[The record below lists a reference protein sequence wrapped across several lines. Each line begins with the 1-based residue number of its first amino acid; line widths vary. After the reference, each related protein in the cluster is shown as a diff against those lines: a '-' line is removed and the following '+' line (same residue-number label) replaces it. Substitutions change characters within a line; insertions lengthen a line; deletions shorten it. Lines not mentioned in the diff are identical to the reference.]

1 MSKVHYL
8 NNHLEKFRE
17 NKIYFELDELEG
29 IAQYTN
35 IGESDPK
42 VVQLFI
48 KCFKDKMN
56 YKTFLDKLPSSL
68 NNIDK
73 YHLIT
78 SYWFAYIVYYQND
91 NYETLINNC
100 LEEINEN
107 VVLMD
112 SPHFCKKV
120 YYYLNSIKILND
132 N

>member
-73 YHLIT
+73 HHLIT

-91 NYETLINNC
+91 AYESIIKDC
-100 LEEINEN
+100 LKDINEN

-112 SPHFCKKV
+112 SPHFCKKI
-120 YYYLNSIKILND
+120 YYYLNKPNKID
-132 N
+132 I

>member
-1 MSKVHYL
+1 MGKVHYL

-17 NKIYFELDELEG
+17 NKIHFELDELEG
-29 IAQYTN
+29 IAQYSN
-35 IGESDPK
+35 IGESDAK

-48 KCFKDKMN
+48 KCFKEKMN
-56 YKTFLDKLPSSL
+56 YRKFLDKLPSSL
-68 NNIDK
+68 GNIDR
-73 YHLIT
+73 YRLIT

-112 SPHFCKKV
+112 SPHFCKKIF
-120 YYYLNSIKILND
+120 YYLNKPKKID

>member
-1 MSKVHYL
+1 MGKVHYL
-8 NNHLEKFRE
+8 NNHLQKFRE
-17 NKIYFELDELEG
+17 NKIKFELDELEG
-29 IAQYTN
+29 IAQYSN

-48 KCFKDKMN
+48 KCFKEKMN
-56 YKTFLDKLPSSL
+56 YRTFLNKLPSSL
-68 NNIDK
+68 SNIDR

-78 SYWFAYIVYYQND
+78 SYWFAYVVYYQND

-120 YYYLNSIKILND
+120 YYYLNSITVIK
-132 N
+132 

>member
-1 MSKVHYL
+1 MGKVHYL
-8 NNHLEKFRE
+8 NNHLQKFRE
-17 NKIYFELDELEG
+17 NKIHFELDELEG
-29 IAQYTN
+29 IAQYSN

-48 KCFKDKMN
+48 KCFKEKMN
-56 YKTFLDKLPSSL
+56 YRKFLDKLPSSL
-68 NNIDK
+68 GNIDR

-91 NYETLINNC
+91 AYESIINDCLID
-100 LEEINEN
+100 INEN

-112 SPHFCKKV
+112 SPHFCKKIF
-120 YYYLNSIKILND
+120 YYLNKPKKID

>member
-1 MSKVHYL
+1 MGKVHYL
-8 NNHLEKFRE
+8 NNHLQKFRE
-17 NKIYFELDELEG
+17 NKIKFELDELEG
-29 IAQYTN
+29 IAQYSN

-42 VVQLFI
+42 VIQLFI
-48 KCFKDKMN
+48 KCFKEKMN
-56 YKTFLDKLPSSL
+56 YRTFLNKLPSSL
-68 NNIDK
+68 SNIDR

-78 SYWFAYIVYYQND
+78 SYWFAYVVYYQND

-120 YYYLNSIKILND
+120 YYYLNSITVIK
-132 N
+132 

>member
-56 YKTFLDKLPSSL
+56 YRTFLDKLPSSL

-91 NYETLINNC
+91 AYESIIRDC
-100 LEEINEN
+100 LKDINEN

-112 SPHFCKKV
+112 SPHFCKKI
-120 YYYLNSIKILND
+120 YYYLNKPKKID
-132 N
+132 I